1 MGGTLPGGTA
11 GVAEVGPVGLGR
23 CIGMS
28 EPTAPQD
35 SPLDDY
41 RQHAEAPAEGP
52 DEEQEDQPD
61 VPRVHPE
68 DPAEG

>member
-1 MGGTLPGGTA
+1 MA
-11 GVAEVGPVGLGR
+11 
-23 CIGMS
+23 MS
-28 EPTAPQD
+28 EPAAPQD
-35 SPLDDY
+35 HPLDDD

-52 DEEQEDQPD
+52 DEAQESEPD